1 MMTSRLDRLER
12 FLAQGRPELLAVI
25 LLALAVFKAGFAF
38 EVAAQSPT
46 PAFPMPE
53 PGLSPTSYGMPI
65 LVTALNLTGNA
76 AAIGLVMLALTAA
89 TLALFALLLL
99 RHRDDTEFV
108 VAVIVLLG
116 PIGVVALGNVGRHD
130 WFVIT
135 GSLLL
140 AWKGKSI
147 SWALLAVVLMVLGNP
162 EQAFLAS
169 AALFLLTLVPSFR
182 FMRKSAILAVTV
194 SGIAVIA
201 LSLWV
206 EVLGLDS
213 RASWIDYHLGWGLKN
228 FFLNLPLSIYAAY
241 GAGWVLIAVLVWRC
255 RGWTRVYAIAAT
267 IAIPFAATILTAD
280 QTRVFVGVSTVV
292 AVLAFRYSALP
303 FIDWMKS
310 VFPGRWRLALLVAL
324 IALPAIEITYA
335 GGVRTPFQW
344 VFDFVVG
351 QTSLVTAG

>member
-1 MMTSRLDRLER
+1 MTSRLDSLER
-12 FLAQGRPELLAVI
+12 FLAQGRPELLVLV
-25 LLALAVFKAGFAF
+25 LLGLAVFKAGIAF

-65 LVTALNLTGNA
+65 LVTTLNLTGNA
-76 AAIGLVMLALTAA
+76 AAIGSVMLALTAA
-89 TLALFALLLL
+89 TLALFAFLLL
-99 RHRDDTEFV
+99 RHRDDIGFV
-108 VAVIVLLG
+108 VATIVLLG

-130 WFVIT
+130 WFVIS

-140 AWKGKSI
+140 AWKGGSI
-147 SWALLAVVLMVLGNP
+147 SWALVAIVLMVLGNP

-194 SGIAVIA
+194 SGAAMFA
-201 LSLWV
+201 LSVWV
-206 EVLGLDS
+206 EILGLDS

-241 GAGWVLIAVLVWRC
+241 GVGWILIVVLLWRC
-255 RGWTRVYAIAAT
+255 RGRARFYAIGAT
-267 IAIPFAATILTAD
+267 IAIPFAVTMVTLD

-292 AVLAFRYSALP
+292 AVLAYRYSALS
-303 FIDWMKS
+303 FIDWMKN

-344 VFDFVVG
+344 IFDFVVG
-351 QTSLVTAG
+351 QTSLANAG